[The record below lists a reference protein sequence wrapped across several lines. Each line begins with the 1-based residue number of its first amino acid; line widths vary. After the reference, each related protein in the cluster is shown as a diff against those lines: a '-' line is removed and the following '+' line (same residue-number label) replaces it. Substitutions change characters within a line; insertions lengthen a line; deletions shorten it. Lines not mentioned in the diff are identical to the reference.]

1 MSWMYKYNTDMDS
14 VNVGMPQ
21 TAEELLSD
29 GKIPSAKYYIS
40 YCPRTNIVFYGPLR
54 VSDFLQRSQ

>member
-1 MSWMYKYNTDMDS
+1 MDS